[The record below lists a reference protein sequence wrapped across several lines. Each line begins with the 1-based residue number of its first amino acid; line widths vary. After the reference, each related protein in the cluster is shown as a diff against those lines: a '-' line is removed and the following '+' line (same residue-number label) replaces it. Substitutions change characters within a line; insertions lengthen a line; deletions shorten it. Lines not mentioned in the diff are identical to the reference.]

1 MKTNI
6 TASID
11 TGLVARLDAF
21 RAPLGVGRS
30 AALEYLLEALPE
42 VQTESPGDQV
52 RLYFDSNGEQVSPG
66 IHHDNPKF
74 DMVAPAKDPDFASR
88 FVMQSEVDQAIAS
101 GKATAAPTDVA
112 PAPVVEPES
121 PVTKPHSPEPGKRGK
136 SA

>member
-42 VQTESPGDQV
+42 VRTESPGDQV
-52 RLYFDSNGEQVSPG
+52 RLYFDSNGKQVSPG

-101 GKATAAPTDVA
+101 GELGAPIDAA

-121 PVTKPHSPEPGKRGK
+121 PVTKPHSPAPGKRGK
-136 SA
+136 ST